1 MSTLISF
8 LVLIA
13 LISINDIG
21 VNGSLNYETSCTC
34 DSFSGNVC
42 TKYTCSTAPPSLKCF
57 PGSSQLILEDGSFKA
72 LSAATI
78 GDRVLVNKDNA
89 YEPIIGFIHAK
100 REDLFEF
107 LAIEVQSAGS
117 NLTSTLLVSCNHLI
131 FDFDSG
137 DARFAGK
144 FRVGDRVQMLHNDQI
159 LPGEVI
165 KVKLTKQQGFYAPL
179 TKSGTIVVN
188 GVLASNYATVSNH
201 ALAHRVMGIYRWWIS
216 LFGASASSEHL
227 PWLMEALMSVEKMIR
242 WCSGQVLTGSHIYDG
257 VFEVSTII

>member
-1 MSTLISF
+1 
-8 LVLIA
+8 
-13 LISINDIG
+13 
-21 VNGSLNYETSCTC
+21 
-34 DSFSGNVC
+34 
-42 TKYTCSTAPPSLKCF
+42 F